1 MFDSLRDRLESVFK
15 GLKNRGKLTEE
26 DITSVL
32 RDVRRALLEGD
43 VNFRVVKDLVEK
55 IRERAVG
62 KGVIDSITP
71 AQQVIAIVYEEMAA
85 LMGGGRSLLTF
96 SPKPPTKYILAGLQ
110 GSGKTTTCVKIA
122 KKISDA
128 HKPLVVACDLRR
140 PAAVEQLCVL
150 AKQAGVRLF
159 GPDEGEKDVSIIARK
174 AVEYAAQRLFD
185 VLIFDTAG
193 RLDIDEGLME
203 ELESLGRQV
212 EPTETLLVLDA
223 MTGHESVNLA
233 NAFNRRIPL
242 TGIVLTKVDGDSR
255 GGAAL
260 SVRAVTGVP
269 VKFAGVG
276 ERIADIEY
284 FEPDRMAQRI
294 LGIGDVQGLA
304 EKVRQAAEDGDME
317 KIAASVGKKKKM
329 TMSDMLLQIRQV
341 RKMGPLDKILEMI
354 PGAGNIKGLQDAQ
367 MDPERLVR
375 VEAVIL
381 SMTKQERENPQIIKG
396 SRRRRIAQGSGTSVQ
411 IVNQVLKQFEQM
423 NVLMKRFAP
432 GKKGMKMPKGFPP
445 MPM

>member
-15 GLKNRGKLTEE
+15 GLRNRGKLTEE

-62 KGVIDSITP
+62 RSVIDSITP

-85 LMGGGRSLLTF
+85 LMGGGRSPLTF

-128 HKPLVVACDLRR
+128 HKPLVVACDFRR

-150 AKQAGVRLF
+150 AKQAGIGFF
-159 GPDEGEKDVSIIARK
+159 GPDEGEKDVSIIVRK
-174 AVEYAAQRLFD
+174 AVEYASQRLFD

-223 MTGHESVNLA
+223 MTGQEAVNLA
-233 NAFNRRIPL
+233 TAFHGRIPL

-294 LGIGDVQGLA
+294 LGMGDVQGLA

-317 KIAASVGKKKKM
+317 KIAASVGKKKM
-329 TMSDMLLQIRQV
+329 TMNDMLLQIRQV

-354 PGAGNIKGLQDAQ
+354 PGAGNIKGLQGAQ
-367 MDPERLVR
+367 MDPGRLAC

-411 IVNQVLKQFEQM
+411 IVNQVLKQFDQM
-423 NVLMKRFAP
+423 NILMKRFAP

>member
-150 AKQAGVRLF
+150 AKQAGVGFF

-223 MTGHESVNLA
+223 MTGQESVNLA

-294 LGIGDVQGLA
+294 LGMGDVQGLA

-432 GKKGMKMPKGFPP
+432 GKKGMKMPKGFSP